1 MLESLITSQT
11 RIKLLVR
18 FFLNQSNHGYL
29 RGLAEE
35 FKESSN
41 AIRLEL
47 NRFERAGL
55 LVSFLTGNKKIYKA
69 NENHPLAK
77 DIHSIVLKYVGIDHA
92 IEEVIRSMGN
102 LKEAWVTGDFAVGKD
117 NKFVNIL
124 LIGKEINKSALSQLT
139 VKAEAMISHKI
150 SCRTILPEEK
160 QQYLSQEKAGLLLWA
175 AGN

>member
-69 NENHPLAK
+69 NGNHPLAK

-117 NKFVNIL
+117 HKFVDIL
-124 LIGKEINKSALSQLT
+124 LIGKEINKSALSELAA
-139 VKAEAMISHKI
+139 KAETMISHKI
-150 SCRTILPEEK
+150 SCKTILPEEK
-160 QQYLSQEKAGLLLWA
+160 HDYFNQGNAGLLLWA
-175 AGN
+175 AE